1 MLGVRVLALVTGQAL
16 AELEEAAAEGGLGA
30 GAVGERLLLALLLG
44 FSFVEQLVQL
54 FNAVFLLEREHFPFA
69 V

>member
-44 FSFVEQLVQL
+44 L
-54 FNAVFLLEREHFPFA
+54 AFL
-69 V
+69 

>member
-30 GAVGERLLLALLLG
+30 GAVGERLLLALFLG
-44 FSFVEQLVQL
+44 FSFLKQLVQL
-54 FNAVFLLEREHFPFA
+54 FNAVFFLERERFPFA